1 MTNLERFSKAIDWK
15 TTDRILTWDFMDN
28 EEVLIKYGGYDRSA
42 KYTFEEIVSHVMDCT
57 GKFSA
62 YIARVYAEHAS
73 SPLLMMGEDIC
84 GSSGPIF
91 SPNFLR
97 EQALPR
103 WHWIMDPIKQKGLK
117 FLFHTDGRYG
127 AALPIIME
135 ELNTDGLHPIERNG
149 CNNIFEIRNNLKT
162 RKVQYE

>member
-28 EEVLIKYGGYDRSA
+28 EEVLIKY
-42 KYTFEEIVSHVMDCT
+42 
-57 GKFSA
+57 
-62 YIARVYAEHAS
+62 AEHAS

-84 GSSGPIF
+84 GSSGLIF

-103 WHWIMDPIKQKGLK
+103 WHLIMDTIKQKGLK
-117 FLFHTDGRYG
+117 FLFHTDGKYG

-135 ELNTDGLHPIERNG
+135 ELNTE
-149 CNNIFEIRNNLKT
+149 
-162 RKVQYE
+162 